1 MKKILLALFLLPFAA
16 TAGSD
21 PLYFG
26 NFRSNAPAGLP
37 GVIRT
42 SETTEGFTL
51 QWENKS
57 GKPLSASIF
66 QQQYLEDPEKI
77 SFDLKINRN
86 SGSAWNIELKDT
98 ASAVFRRQLNLPE
111 ADGMFHRI
119 VVPTGEFKKIQS
131 GFPRVSPSDA
141 LKEINTLT
149 LVVAGENGAVFDG
162 EIRNFQIHAGD
173 RSIKLFTREF
183 RNIFGE
189 SRRYARP
196 IPIRFQNDRVP
207 RVFVADNTS
216 LFCSLP
222 FREAIRRL
230 HQQFKGHLGVHFNGG
245 MHPGVS
251 ESAAFYNAL
260 GIKTTFENHVT
271 SGYQDYLTSN
281 RLFLTR
287 DDGFSMNDPANWGK
301 PNRYLWPYHG
311 ISIFDERA
319 FLPLRATIDEM
330 AKNGISEYL
339 MIDYI
344 WPWRGRWGYDDAT
357 REAFRRD
364 LTGEDAGLLYRSSP
378 GEKYRKIGF
387 FDYLRLFTDYRYT
400 PESLGL
406 KSFRDYSPVTEK
418 QASRGS
424 VYEKRNLFLFLA
436 LYHYEYL
443 KFLQKTG
450 LYANSKGIRMVAGTN
465 PEDIA
470 NGNDHYLSANLQGV
484 DKLGYEFFGSPAG
497 TFAWYHNMRFFS
509 GHLKKMGKDIYIIG
523 EINNGG
529 HGKTKYSPEA
539 AYAFFYDLSSAAKPS
554 DYNNQYMEAPW
565 DGRLPSTPYHQGRYG
580 HWAAGAYAF
589 LQSFRERPE
598 LPSPRQ
604 TAVIASRNILEYQ
617 SGFSNGMKQAG
628 NLSLFLDQLHYSFD
642 SAGKEGLFDG
652 FCDAADI
659 LVFNPAESSS
669 MHFAAARKWLDAVP
683 GRRLILHSSVPFSQF
698 NGGVN
703 LKKNVREILWHPE
716 KSYDCNLEN
725 PLVAKNSILGL
736 ELAERK
742 MCPALSFADRNRTF
756 RCDRSVYLLK
766 NPGEVLLRAENGLP
780 LVSRIPAG
788 RGEIFYIHAEM
799 PLDRAPEFSR
809 ALVDFTMRVAGERPE
824 CEADPK
830 AGVHLYDVPGGR
842 ALVLWDTP
850 SLTAMEKEQYFQRKI
865 LPESRTVRVSAEPET
880 EYLVF
885 HFYDLRREMQ
895 RSSREGFIELKSNA
909 SCDIIYFGRDS
920 AAFRETLNQLQST
933 ARKVQALNPENLM
946 RDIRENGREL
956 LVNNGFEEG
965 AARPDFWNSFASR
978 QYINAGKPGEEV
990 HRGKASVVLNSPDGN
1005 DCRWYSGAV
1014 AVTPGSPCLLS
1025 AWVKTENF
1033 DADDVVQLRIERL
1046 RDKQYIGMFAAPGQ
1060 RGNGSW
1066 RKMELLFVPDTAEI
1080 RVLLVAGYG
1089 ENRKSPAAAKAYF
1102 DDVSLKMLEQK

>member
-1 MKKILLALFLLPFAA
+1 MKKIYFALLLVPLIAA
-16 TAGSD
+16 TGAE

-400 PESLGL
+400 PESAP
-406 KSFRDYSPVTEK
+406 KVSEDISFNTNFYFSYNTAEAVLYYEFAATLETDSFLEDHGFADKITDTTIVYKDSLEAKLLSVFPVT
-418 QASRGS
+418 S
-424 VYEKRNLFLFLA
+424 
-436 LYHYEYL
+436 
-443 KFLQKTG
+443 
-450 LYANSKGIRMVAGTN
+450 GIRLEEAVLKAFYMN
-465 PEDIA
+465 PEQVTSYTDE
-470 NGNDHYLSANLQGV
+470 SGV
-484 DKLGYEFFGSPAG
+484 KTYFDEGRSV
-497 TFAWYHNMRFFS
+497 RFTPD
-509 GHLKKMGKDIYIIG
+509 GKV
-523 EINNGG
+523 
-529 HGKTKYSPEA
+529 
-539 AYAFFYDLSSAAKPS
+539 
-554 DYNNQYMEAPW
+554 QYTAP
-565 DGRLPSTPYHQGRYG
+565 
-580 HWAAGAYAF
+580 GA
-589 LQSFRERPE
+589 
-598 LPSPRQ
+598 
-604 TAVIASRNILEYQ
+604 
-617 SGFSNGMKQAG
+617 SGFSFEDVFGYHSAAEYDIYDYIGAALVVADALEPVSG
-628 NLSLFLDQLHYSFD
+628 NLGEDITLFLSNIEY
-642 SAGKEGLFDG
+642 DG
-652 FCDAADI
+652 STLRLGFGYRCGGIPIFINGTTDI
-659 LVFNPAESSS
+659 LVFELNDGSVQSVSFSMWKLAESGRLEKTPDF
-669 MHFAAARKWLDAVP
+669 MWLLRGYLIEASD
-683 GRRLILHSSVPFSQF
+683 RRELMLAYLLS
-698 NGGVN
+698 GDGTA
-703 LKKNVREILWHPE
+703 
-716 KSYDCNLEN
+716 CG
-725 PLVAKNSILGL
+725 A
-736 ELAERK
+736 ELA
-742 MCPALSFADRNRTF
+742 A
-756 RCDRSVYLLK
+756 
-766 NPGEVLLRAENGLP
+766 LLR
-780 LVSRIPAG
+780 
-788 RGEIFYIHAEM
+788 
-799 PLDRAPEFSR
+799 
-809 ALVDFTMRVAGERPE
+809 
-824 CEADPK
+824 
-830 AGVHLYDVPGGR
+830 
-842 ALVLWDTP
+842 
-850 SLTAMEKEQYFQRKI
+850 
-865 LPESRTVRVSAEPET
+865 
-880 EYLVF
+880 
-885 HFYDLRREMQ
+885 
-895 RSSREGFIELKSNA
+895 
-909 SCDIIYFGRDS
+909 
-920 AAFRETLNQLQST
+920 
-933 ARKVQALNPENLM
+933 
-946 RDIRENGREL
+946 
-956 LVNNGFEEG
+956 
-965 AARPDFWNSFASR
+965 
-978 QYINAGKPGEEV
+978 
-990 HRGKASVVLNSPDGN
+990 
-1005 DCRWYSGAV
+1005 
-1014 AVTPGSPCLLS
+1014 
-1025 AWVKTENF
+1025 
-1033 DADDVVQLRIERL
+1033 
-1046 RDKQYIGMFAAPGQ
+1046 
-1060 RGNGSW
+1060 
-1066 RKMELLFVPDTAEI
+1066 
-1080 RVLLVAGYG
+1080 
-1089 ENRKSPAAAKAYF
+1089 
-1102 DDVSLKMLEQK
+1102 